1 MRWPAAARSLTWPNT
16 VPLAGLQ
23 WARLPLARRPARLL
37 ARIGALPPVL
47 LLAAAAALPGA
58 HAADWTRVG
67 RGANPE
73 VYVDLGSVK
82 EDDGGRSAWVLRN
95 YSKGQTA
102 PDGKPYRSVRAQHL
116 YACKDHTATLR
127 AQAFYPDAMGRGEA
141 VGNFKYEQY
150 DAEKIAAGSAMDN
163 VSKRV
168 CRKKLR
174 KPRR

>member
-1 MRWPAAARSLTWPNT
+1 MWSSA
-16 VPLAGLQ
+16 
-23 WARLPLARRPARLL
+23 
-37 ARIGALPPVL
+37 L
-47 LLAAAAALPGA
+47 LLAASASALPGA
-58 HAADWTRVG
+58 HGAEWTRIG

-73 VYVDLGSVK
+73 VYVDLASVK
-82 EDDGGRSAWVLRN
+82 EEANGRSAWVMRN

-102 PDGKPYRSVRAQHL
+102 PDGKPYRSVRTQHV
-116 YACKDHTATLR
+116 YACKDHTATLQ
-127 AQAFYPDAMGRGEA
+127 AQSFYPDAMGKGEA

-150 DAEKIAAGSAMDN
+150 DAEKIASGSAMDS